1 MSDTIKTPLHDI
13 HLASGGNLVSFGGYY
28 LPIHYGSI
36 TTEHKT
42 VRSKA
47 GLFDVSHM
55 GQLILSGNGSQMF
68 LDKITTNNVGRL
80 NVGDVQYTCMCNHE
94 GGIIDDLLLFKLG
107 HYKYMMIVNAS
118 NTLKDYDWIK
128 NNLEGDVKLINDSLN
143 SCILAI
149 QGPKSRNIINKLTD
163 INLDKLGYYKFSKG
177 NLCGHASIISRTGY
191 TGELGYELY
200 IRRES
205 VVDVWGTIMEAGKK
219 SGIKPAGLGARDT
232 LRMEMKYLL
241 YGNDISQ
248 KTNPIEAGLSW
259 VTMLEKKNNF
269 IGQVAIKKIQKSV
282 KRKLVCIKM
291 NGRAIP
297 RRGYSIYLKNLHIG
311 NVTSGTM
318 SPSLSCGIAMGY
330 VDINH
335 SQLKTALHIDI
346 RGRRKSGLIVKPPFY
361 NGGSLL
367 L

>member
-1 MSDTIKTPLHDI
+1 MPDTIKTPLHDI
-13 HLASGGNLVSFGGYY
+13 HIASGGNLVSFGGYY

-36 TTEHKT
+36 TLEHKA

-55 GQLILSGNGSQMF
+55 GQLIVSGSDSEVF
-68 LDKITTNNVGRL
+68 LEKITTNNVSRL
-80 NVGDVQYTCMCNHE
+80 NVGDVQYTCMCDHK

-107 HYKYMMIVNAS
+107 HDKYMMIVNAS
-118 NTLKDYDWIK
+118 NTLKDYDWVK

-143 SCILAI
+143 GCILAV
-149 QGPKSRNIINKLTD
+149 QGPNSRNIIKKLTN
-163 INLDKLGYYKFSKG
+163 INLDELGFYKFSKG

-205 VVDVWGTIMEAGKK
+205 VVDVWRTIMEAGKE

-259 VTMLEKKNNF
+259 VTKLEKKNNF
-269 IGQVAIKKIQKSV
+269 IGQRAIKKIQKSAS
-282 KRKLVCIKM
+282 RKLVCIKM
-291 NGRAIP
+291 SEKAIP

-318 SPSLSCGIAMGY
+318 SPSLSCGIAIGY

-346 RGRRKSGLIVKPPFY
+346 RGRRKSGLIVEPPFY
-361 NGGSLL
+361 DGGSLL
-367 L
+367 R